1 MKANGLQTGPYFQEE
16 EEVYFILRSLPNI
29 SLKVNEDILYFHVLL
44 HIALVVLSSLSLLS
58 EFQTSVL
65 I

>member
-16 EEVYFILRSLPNI
+16 EEVYFILRSLPRI
-29 SLKVNEDILYFHVLL
+29 SLKINEDILYFHVLL